1 MIGIAIQ
8 SQASLSQC
16 LATVRSRSLL
26 RGEYFECLL
35 KSQKSNGATTA
46 VQRTQNQAMQR
57 TRDEVG
63 RHECSLVREPLIAVV
78 LDTGLPLARCLF
90 SRTLGYALRETPFV
104 RRPS

>member
-63 RHECSLVREPLIAVV
+63 RHDCSLVREPLIAIV
-78 LDTGLPLARCLF
+78 
-90 SRTLGYALRETPFV
+90 SWLRIV
-104 RRPS
+104 SQ